1 MKIRLDFK
9 HLSPSEVLGRG
20 LEGGPSALIYM
31 VIASILRFSGTLEME
46 LILICYLHW
55 LSHQGYHLHGA
66 IHGFRAAMLD
76 LALPLRNIATLS
88 STMAVMESWLSVTGF
103 GGWAVGAAAGHLSYA
118 STSV

>member
-55 LSHQGYHLHGA
+55 LSPREEGLEVDSVCVFVCGGEWGGIFTVQCCILLPFHIFLIIKKVEHLEGSKFNTSSSGA
-66 IHGFRAAMLD
+66 SEMF
-76 LALPLRNIATLS
+76 S
-88 STMAVMESWLSVTGF
+88 
-103 GGWAVGAAAGHLSYA
+103 
-118 STSV
+118 

>member
-55 LSHQGYHLHGA
+55 LSPCEEGLEVDSVCVFVCGGGVGRHIHCSVLHSPSLSH
-66 IHGFRAAMLD
+66 ILD
-76 LALPLRNIATLS
+76 YK
-88 STMAVMESWLSVTGF
+88 ESGTF
-103 GGWAVGAAAGHLSYA
+103 GRQ
-118 STSV
+118 